1 MDSIIALLEKV
12 DWSSLWTKIEAV
24 TGKLTVDQVI
34 TALKSVYTFVAGL
47 FSGSLSIVGVNP
59 K

>member
-47 FSGSLSIVGVNP
+47 FS
-59 K
+59 